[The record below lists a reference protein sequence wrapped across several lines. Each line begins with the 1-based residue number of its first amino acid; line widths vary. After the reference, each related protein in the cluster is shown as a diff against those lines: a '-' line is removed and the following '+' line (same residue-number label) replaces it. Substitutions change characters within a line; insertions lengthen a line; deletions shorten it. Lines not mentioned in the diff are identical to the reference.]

1 MKNNKAIIIGLI
13 VVGIAAAAFWAS
25 SGNNTQK
32 SVVNELLGG
41 EKVVVYKSP
50 TCGCC
55 EAYSSYLKSEGIT
68 VDVQN
73 VVLGIKNYNY
83 YPNTINVKVGMPV
96 RISLDN
102 SVVGCYRSFTIKEL
116 GIAKNLQTPND
127 YVEFVPEKKGTYRFA
142 CSMGM
147 GHGTLIV
154 E

>member
-1 MKNNKAIIIGLI
+1 MIIK
-13 VVGIAAAAFWAS
+13 
-25 SGNNTQK
+25 K
-32 SVVNELLGG
+32 SVLYTFLFIFILVIGGFFFFKSDGGG
-41 EKVVVYKSP
+41 ERDGVINGK
-50 TCGCC
+50 
-55 EAYSSYLKSEGIT
+55 T

-83 YPNTINVKVGMPV
+83 FPNTINVKVGMPV

-102 SVVGCYRSFTIKEL
+102 SVVGCYRSFTIREL
-116 GIAKNLQTPND
+116 GISKNLQSPND
-127 YVEFVPEKKGTYRFA
+127 YVEFTPSKKGNYRFA